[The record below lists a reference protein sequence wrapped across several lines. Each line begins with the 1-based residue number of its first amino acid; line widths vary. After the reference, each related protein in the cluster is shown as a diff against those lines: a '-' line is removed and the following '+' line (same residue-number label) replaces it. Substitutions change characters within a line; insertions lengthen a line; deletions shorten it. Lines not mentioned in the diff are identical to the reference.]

1 MQIFPNLS
9 VESIPRTRDFF
20 QKLGFSFNHQFSG
33 EDALCMIINDLCSV
47 MLLSKNHFQSF
58 TSKELINP
66 QKEIQCM
73 LALFVNRKEEVDSLM
88 EKAIKLGA
96 IETQKKID
104 LGFMYSRG
112 FSDLDGHVW
121 EIGWMDPSAIQG

>member
-20 QKLGFSFNHQFSG
+20 QGLGFSFNQQFSG
-33 EDALCMIINDLCSV
+33 EDALCLIINDQCSI
-47 MLLSKNHFQSF
+47 MLLSRSHFQSF
-58 TSKELINP
+58 TSKEIINP
-66 QKEIQCM
+66 QSEIQCM
-73 LALFVNRKEEVDSLM
+73 LALFVKSKVEVDSLM
-88 EKAIKLGA
+88 GKAIQLGA
-96 IETQKKID
+96 TETQKKID

-121 EIGWMDPSAIQG
+121 EIGWYDPSEIQS